1 MNDQARIHRVQEL
14 EQTIANCSVCGG
26 LGLTKPDIH
35 DPADPRFG
43 KFVPCPACGPAVRE
57 LHEMRLMELLREPI
71 SRYTALVGDLRACTF
86 ENFDTGRDRRLV
98 NVRNAVIRFVQGEVP
113 WVYLYGPPGNGKT
126 HLAAA
131 AANTLVARGRPVLFA
146 TAPELLAMI
155 RDGFDAGQAED
166 LIGLCQ
172 RVPWLVVDDLGA
184 ERLTDWA
191 AEVLFRVFNARYTA
205 RAHTLVVSNVRPE
218 EVPEARLR
226 SRFLDVAVCQVVPN
240 GGEDYRRCG
249 ERVRVG

>member
-1 MNDQARIHRVQEL
+1 MSDIAQVSRTHEL
-14 EQTIANCSVCGG
+14 QQIIANCSACGG
-26 LGLTKPDIH
+26 LGLTKPDIR
-35 DPADPRFG
+35 DPSDPRFG
-43 KFVPCPACGPAVRE
+43 KFVPCPACGEATRE
-57 LHEMRLMELLREPI
+57 LRELRLMELLREPI
-71 SRYTALVGDLRACTF
+71 NRYTALVGDLLRCTF
-86 ENFDTGRDRRLV
+86 ENFHTQRDGRLV
-98 NVRNAVIRFVQGEVP
+98 NVRNAVIRFVQEEVS
-113 WVYLYGPPGNGKT
+113 WVYVYGPPGNGKT

-131 AANTLVARGRPVLFA
+131 TANTLVARGRAVLFA

-155 RDGFDAGQAED
+155 RDGFNAGQAED

-191 AEVLFRVFNARYTA
+191 AEVLFRVFNVRYTA

-218 EVPEARLR
+218 EVPDPRLR

-240 GGEDYRRCG
+240 GGRDYRQCG
-249 ERVRVG
+249 DRVRR

>member
-1 MNDQARIHRVQEL
+1 MRDL
-14 EQTIANCSVCGG
+14 ERAIAQCRECHG
-26 LGLTKPDIH
+26 LGWVKPDIA

-43 KFVPCPACGPAVRE
+43 QLVPCPGCGDAVRE
-57 LHEMRLMELLREPI
+57 LRELRVMELLQERI
-71 SRYTALVGDLRACTF
+71 ARYTAFRGSLRECTF
-86 ENFDTGRDRRLV
+86 ENFDTASDERV
-98 NVRNAVIRFVQGEVP
+98 VVAYNAVVRFVRGEVP

-131 AANTLVARGRPVLFA
+131 AVNHLIAQGRAVLFT

-155 RDGFDAGQAED
+155 REGFDGGQAEN

-191 AEVLFRVFNARYTA
+191 AEVLFRVFNARYTT
-205 RAHTLVVSNVRPE
+205 RAHTLVVSNVRPDDI
-218 EVPEARLR
+218 PEPRLR
-226 SRFLDVAVCQVVPN
+226 SRFLDADLCQVVPN
-240 GGEDYRRCG
+240 GAGDFRQYKSRS
-249 ERVRVG
+249 RVAK